1 MSRGSVL
8 ITTIFLLLLFPSI
21 FANSLVIE
29 SMDGGRSTIGFE
41 SGVFNSETPAV
52 ITESFFEDNSDDTVR
67 ISEGYYGTS
76 FSFIITLDESLVV
89 PPFEVGG
96 TWHFQNAWPTK
107 TSGYSPKSADNSFT
121 LEEII
126 NLEDFENRGEGILQL
141 DHLNVTD
148 GTGVTTTINSST
160 YEFPKLLLMNSSR
173 KGSINPGITYNSKL
187 QSNEPLKINLNS
199 SLYFGS
205 DLYIPQV
212 FYNAEIRNSTDIVV
226 AKLYDQSVNTSNRT
240 SNYTWDTKIIDEGDY
255 LLNYSVSDDLGRTW
269 NFTTPIII
277 TEVENPTDP
286 KLQSSSSLHP
296 STTESTE
303 STSKASIPLLISPF
317 LLGVFVV
324 GLIKRKEEVMLLNN

>member
-1 MSRGSVL
+1 
-8 ITTIFLLLLFPSI
+8 
-21 FANSLVIE
+21 
-29 SMDGGRSTIGFE
+29 
-41 SGVFNSETPAV
+41 
-52 ITESFFEDNSDDTVR
+52 
-67 ISEGYYGTS
+67 
-76 FSFIITLDESLVV
+76 
-89 PPFEVGG
+89 
-96 TWHFQNAWPTK
+96 
-107 TSGYSPKSADNSFT
+107 
-121 LEEII
+121 
-126 NLEDFENRGEGILQL
+126 
-141 DHLNVTD
+141 
-148 GTGVTTTINSST
+148 
-160 YEFPKLLLMNSSR
+160 
-173 KGSINPGITYNSKL
+173 
-187 QSNEPLKINLNS
+187 
-199 SLYFGS
+199 
-205 DLYIPQV
+205 
-212 FYNAEIRNSTDIVV
+212 V